1 LNFLKNPVLHK
12 NRVFLSLLWTTYVAL
27 YGATTALDILAAD
40 SGEFQLA
47 AARWG
52 ILHPPGYPLYTILG
66 GIWLRIFPM
75 GTLPFRL
82 NLLSAVLAATTLVLT
97 VQATRTWARGLRSE
111 TSPNKK
117 LETAPNKKLETS
129 PNKKLETSPNTST
142 CSLDAPICSPKVSDR
157 GVASSCSPKV
167 SDRGAAPS
175 CSPKVSDRG
184 AAPSCSPKVSDRGAA
199 PLPNAYLGGFVAA
212 LALSAAPTFWAQAT
226 TANIRMPTMLFTAWG
241 FLALGQFAN
250 ADHPNQRDAALRRL
264 ALALGLGVS
273 HHPSLIFVAS
283 GWALYLLLTAP
294 RLVLHPRRWWP
305 AAVIAAAAW
314 GLPQLYLPLRGSMA
328 DVPLAPEGVA
338 TWSGFWHHVLA
349 RGFKGDMFAFANPSD
364 LALRL
369 PLVLTLFKLQFPPL
383 ILIIAGLSWLW
394 LLWRRPRLALSLLIS
409 WGVHTFVTITY
420 RAPQTVEYLMPAYL
434 PLVLTLGLGVS
445 VWASR
450 SFDDAQGLTLR
461 AQGLTL
467 RAQDDERSKK
477 RLPSTVYRLP
487 FIILL
492 LALMLRLPLRAPD
505 FMTLAADH
513 STRARLMPL
522 LDTAPPDALIL
533 ADWRWATPLWVLQQV
548 ESHRPD
554 IDVAYVYPV
563 DDKTYG
569 DVWRE
574 RATEA
579 ETQGRSLLSTH
590 RYTWED
596 WTFAPVGGGY
606 HLYHRPLQEL
616 PQALGFTPLEAELGP
631 IQLRGYHINIHTSDG
646 QARPGRRVE
655 LHLAWQAIGPQDP
668 APSLTARLWSA
679 TGDLLAQEDHAL
691 GSDTEPGEI
700 RFTSFTLLLPLD
712 RCSEETALS
721 LGAYTVQD
729 GAFIDLGA
737 ATLPEIPVICHF
749 PTLLTQT
756 PHPAIVL
763 GAGPFLRGVDY
774 DVNGEQATAYFHWCG
789 PGKGMTVISE
799 ETQATVFPLAP
810 GRCQTTRLP
819 VPANQKPVLTL
830 QRADG
835 TRARM
840 LGLPLPRPH
849 ADDRYI
855 PFGDQMLLT
864 DSRDRSRFPL
874 GRTVTP
880 SGTMVI
886 DLHWRSLRPLVDDYA
901 VSVRLLAEDGTW
913 LGMHDFQPALSNIP
927 TLKWVVRGAD
937 ILDPHP
943 FPVDRANGDTP
954 PAYISLTVYERFRM
968 TALPSTYGH
977 LTTFP
982 LAP

>member
-1 LNFLKNPVLHK
+1 MNSLKNPVLHK
-12 NRVFLSLLWTTYVAL
+12 NRVFISLLWVTYVTL

-66 GIWLRIFPM
+66 GIWLRLFPM
-75 GTLPFRL
+75 GSLPFRL
-82 NLLSAVLAATTLVLT
+82 NLLSAVLAATTLLLT

-117 LETAPNKKLETS
+117 WETPPNAS
-129 PNKKLETSPNTST
+129 ACSPNTS
-142 CSLDAPICSPKVSDR
+142 ICSPKVSDR
-157 GVASSCSPKV
+157 GAVSS
-167 SDRGAAPS
+167 PS
-175 CSPKVSDRG
+175 
-184 AAPSCSPKVSDRGAA
+184 
-199 PLPNAYLGGFVAA
+199 AYLGGFVAA
-212 LALSAAPTFWAQAT
+212 LVLSAAPTFWAQAT

-241 FLALGQFAN
+241 FLALGQFAS
-250 ADHPNQRDAALRRL
+250 ADHPDQRDAALRRL

-283 GWALYLLLTAP
+283 GWALYILLTAP
-294 RLVLHPRRWWP
+294 RLVFQPRRWWP
-305 AAVIAAAAW
+305 AVVIAAAAW

-328 DVPLAPEGVA
+328 DVPLAPEGIA

-349 RGFKGDMFAFANPSD
+349 RGFQGDMFAFANPSD

-445 VWASR
+445 GWASR
-450 SFDDAQGLTLR
+450 SLDDAQGLTLR
-461 AQGLTL
+461 S
-467 RAQDDERSKK
+467 QDNKRSKK

-487 FIILL
+487 LIILS

-505 FMTLAADH
+505 FMTLAADR
-513 STRARLMPL
+513 SIRARLMPL

-554 IDVAYVYPV
+554 VDVAYVYPV

-574 RATEA
+574 RATEV
-579 ETQGRSLLSTH
+579 ETRGRPLLSTH

-668 APSLTARLWSA
+668 APSLTARLWSI

-691 GSDTEPGEI
+691 GSDTAPGEI
-700 RFTSFTLLLPLD
+700 RFTSFTLRLPLD
-712 RCSEETALS
+712 RCSEETGLT

-729 GAFIDLGA
+729 GAFIDLGS
-737 ATLPEIPVICHF
+737 ATLPEIPVVCHF

-763 GAGPFLRGVDY
+763 GGGPFLRGVDY

-819 VPANQKPVLTL
+819 VPANQKPALTL

-864 DSRDRSRFPL
+864 GSRNRSRSHLSWMTSP
-874 GRTVTP
+874 T
-880 SGTMVI
+880 GTMVI

-943 FPVDRANGDTP
+943 FSVDKTNGDIP

-982 LAP
+982 LVP